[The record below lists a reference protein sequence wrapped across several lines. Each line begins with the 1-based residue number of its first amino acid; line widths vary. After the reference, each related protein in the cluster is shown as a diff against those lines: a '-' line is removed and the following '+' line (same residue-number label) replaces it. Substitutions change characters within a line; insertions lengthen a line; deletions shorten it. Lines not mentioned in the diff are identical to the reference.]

1 RDVQKVLRDV
11 ENDVLVL
18 SLKGANDQIK
28 EFVFSNLSTRA
39 VENIKEEIEFLGPTR
54 LSNIEEAQQKIVGV
68 IRRLD
73 EAGEIIIQ
81 RGGQD
86 EVVS

>member
-1 RDVQKVLRDV
+1 MIKLK
-11 ENDVLVL
+11 NL
-18 SLKGANDQIK
+18 SSLT
-28 EFVFSNLSTRA
+28 LSTRA

>member
-1 RDVQKVLRDV
+1 
-11 ENDVLVL
+11 
-18 SLKGANDQIK
+18 
-28 EFVFSNLSTRA
+28 
-39 VENIKEEIEFLGPTR
+39 

>member
-1 RDVQKVLRDV
+1 
-11 ENDVLVL
+11 L